1 METQD
6 FSFFPA
12 TWVSDKAG
20 NNYMV
25 ESSFDLYLLLRVDNV
40 TVCVLVVQLG
50 PTLWDP
56 WTEPTRLFRPWI
68 LQARILEWVAMPFSR
83 GSSWL
88 RDWTWVSWIA
98 GRVFTIWASREAQQ
112 NVISFCIKFPS
123 APVSA
128 FRLIRMQVAV
138 ITLRPRC
145 HWPVRFYPFYLNW
158 EIRQLELNIF

>member
-1 METQD
+1 
-6 FSFFPA
+6 
-12 TWVSDKAG
+12 
-20 NNYMV
+20 MV

-40 TVCVLVVQLG
+40 IVCVLVVQLG

-98 GRVFTIWASREAQQ
+98 GRACIWASREAQQ

-123 APVSA
+123 ASVSA

-145 HWPVRFYPFYLNW
+145 HWPVAILSLLFKLGNQAAGIEHFLKRKTESSVFQWFPS
-158 EIRQLELNIF
+158 